1 MMRDYTV
8 AFVIPPDGA
17 TRARYE
23 RVVRRM
29 RETRRYLTTVIAS
42 GQQLHSVEYP
52 QAMPGRGH
60 RPIVE
65 FADWIERANLVVVDL
80 THDDPIDPDLHVAVE
95 NRRTILRLAGRPLPR
110 RPFDFRNQIYGY
122 GSDRDLQ
129 RKIETYLKVFVI
141 GMTRNDD
148 VLAGRSDCVGLEQHF
163 PDIELDAT
171 GTDEPALWR
180 LPVRARRFRTVGF
193 ECDFRAA
200 VADDAWCGVLLGL
213 PGDLPSARHAICF
226 GRDGMVQIARRYR
239 RPGITKVQMAP
250 IEDLPTDYDPLHGL
264 PDHDISIRF
273 ESHEVAARRGDVTI
287 TKSLR
292 ELQDR
297 EGMALWLAV
306 WRAKVRFIRPHVR
319 FEIWARDWT
328 NRRYT

>member
-1 MMRDYTV
+1 
-8 AFVIPPDGA
+8 
-17 TRARYE
+17 
-23 RVVRRM
+23 
-29 RETRRYLTTVIAS
+29 
-42 GQQLHSVEYP
+42 
-52 QAMPGRGH
+52 
-60 RPIVE
+60 
-65 FADWIERANLVVVDL
+65 
-80 THDDPIDPDLHVAVE
+80 
-95 NRRTILRLAGRPLPR
+95 
-110 RPFDFRNQIYGY
+110 
-122 GSDRDLQ
+122 
-129 RKIETYLKVFVI
+129 VFVT
-141 GMTRNDD
+141 GWTRNDD
-148 VLAGRSDCVGLEQHF
+148 VLAGRSDCVRLEQHF
-163 PDIELDAT
+163 PDFDLDAT
-171 GTDEPALWR
+171 GTDELVLWR

-297 EGMALWLAV
+297 EGMALWLAA
-306 WRAKVRFIRPHVR
+306 WRAKVRFIRPHAR
-319 FEIWARDWT
+319 YEIWGRDWT

>member
-1 MMRDYTV
+1 MMQECV
-8 AFVIPPDGA
+8 VVFAIPPDGA

-23 RVVRRM
+23 RVVQRM
-29 RETRRYLTTVIAS
+29 RERHSNLTTVIWS
-42 GQQLHSVEYP
+42 GQQVHSVEHS
-52 QAMPGRGH
+52 RLLFREDH

-65 FADWIERANLVVVDL
+65 FADGIERAHLVVVDL
-80 THDDPIDPDLHVAVE
+80 THDNPIDTDLRVALA
-95 NRRTILRLAGRPLPR
+95 NRRTVLRLSGLPLPR

-122 GSDRDLQ
+122 GSDHDLY
-129 RKIETYLKVFVI
+129 RKIETYLRVFVT

-180 LPVRARRFRTVGF
+180 LPVRARRFRSVGF
-193 ECDFRAA
+193 ECGFRAA

-213 PGDLPSARHAICF
+213 PGDLQSARHAICL
-226 GRDGMVQIARRYR
+226 GKDGMVQIAQQYR
-239 RPGITKVQMAP
+239 RPGITWVQMAP
-250 IEDLPTDYDPLHGL
+250 IEDLPADYDPLHEL

-273 ESHEVAARRGDVTI
+273 ESHEVAVRRGDVTI

-297 EGMALWLAV
+297 EGMALWLAA
-306 WRAKVRFIRPHVR
+306 WRANVRFIRPHVQH
-319 FEIWARDWT
+319 EIWGRDWT